1 MSIVQWAG
9 ELVRGLYTV
18 AVGMRITLR
27 HMTQAPVTMHY
38 PDEKWQMPE
47 AFRGLIK
54 CDMDAC
60 IVCDLCVK
68 ACPVDCITIDW
79 HREAGKSG
87 KLADRF
93 VVDYQKC
100 MYCGLCT
107 DPCPTNAIWHSQEY
121 ENASYTRVPQVIDW
135 CLPENKVRN
144 PNAKA
149 MGSKPAAKPA
159 PKHAAAAAP
168 AAGAA
173 ATAVAPAPAPTHGG
187 TDLDGNVVESG
198 LGGKAAATGTAGT
211 VTKVWIIPGCIVCDL
226 CEDTIS
232 DVFHV
237 TETTSVVQM
246 EGQASWNAWSDKI
259 IEAAVGCPVN
269 VIKYELK
276 A

>member
-1 MSIVQWAG
+1 MSVVRWAG

-27 HMTQAPVTMHY
+27 HLAQPPVTMHY

-87 KLADRF
+87 KIADRF

-107 DPCPTNAIWHSQEY
+107 DPCPTYAIWHSQEY
-121 ENASYTRVPQVIDW
+121 EHSSYTRVPQVIDW
-135 CLPENKVRN
+135 CLPENKARN
-144 PNAKA
+144 PNAKPKQE
-149 MGSKPAAKPA
+149 KPAAKPK
-159 PKHAAAAAP
+159 PAAAP
-168 AAGAA
+168 AGAA
-173 ATAVAPAPAPTHGG
+173 VATAPAPAQAPG
-187 TDLDGNVVESG
+187 TDAEGNMVESG
-198 LGGKAAATGTAGT
+198 LGGKASPTGNKGT
-211 VTKVWIIPGCIVCDL
+211 VEKVWIIPGCIVCDL

-246 EGQASWNAWSDKI
+246 EGQPSWGSWSDRI